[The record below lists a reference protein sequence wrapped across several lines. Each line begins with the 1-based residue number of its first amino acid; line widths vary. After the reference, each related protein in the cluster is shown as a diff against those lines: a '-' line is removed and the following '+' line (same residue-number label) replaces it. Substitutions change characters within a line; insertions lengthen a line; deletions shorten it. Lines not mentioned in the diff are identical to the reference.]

1 MYELSPVIAIV
12 GLVILL
18 AGLAGYIVWQVRH
31 RNADDE
37 RETANLGS

>member
-1 MYELSPVIAIV
+1 
-12 GLVILL
+12 VILL

-37 RETANLGS
+37 REPANLGA